1 MCWQCRI
8 LKCFPPPFTALHQ
21 EMAAGH
27 FPQWRGGVYLRCTS
41 RIVVCVF
48 KGATQRQQIRFALCV
63 KKKQQKKTSIKLSS
77 LSVRSLSLWRAKT
90 RFAITAACIYSN
102 LWLSLTGQI
111 ICRRWFCFSTKKEE
125 QTNKQTKNFILQRAI
140 RLECDSSGEA
150 EEERQKMTT
159 FGSNCSPCRPPPSSA
174 PNIER
179 SHFFFKISLSAL
191 RWKESVSRG
200 TWATFQTN
208 ESQLQGSADVR
219 LHFLFAASL
228 AR

>member
-8 LKCFPPPFTALHQ
+8 LKCFPPPFTTLHQ

-111 ICRRWFCFSTKKEE
+111 ICRRWFCFSTKKEK
-125 QTNKQTKNFILQRAI
+125 QTNKQKTSFCNGPSGLNATPRGKLRKNGNRWRPSGPTVRRVVLPRHPLQ
-140 RLECDSSGEA
+140 
-150 EEERQKMTT
+150 T
-159 FGSNCSPCRPPPSSA
+159 
-174 PNIER
+174 
-179 SHFFFKISLSAL
+179 LSAAIFSL
-191 RWKESVSRG
+191 R
-200 TWATFQTN
+200 
-208 ESQLQGSADVR
+208 
-219 LHFLFAASL
+219 FL
-228 AR
+228 